1 MVSSIP
7 EILLSIYCNL
17 LVLLAFLF
25 PLWVPKF
32 FITRFPAVWIFL
44 IDSISLSVMNGFIY
58 FLLLFVFSQAVSGL

>member
-58 FLLLFVFSQAVSGL
+58 FLLLFVFSQTVSGL